1 MSDTMIQTSELP
13 TPCADLSA
21 FLISGRVKGSLPTEA
36 ENETAVRTPAQGIQD
51 GVDAEKIGFGR
62 VFVAERFD
70 LKEAGVL
77 LGAVAGR
84 TARIGVATGLIGAG
98 SRHPLL
104 QAAMGATMHA
114 AFGERFVLGLG
125 RGAPGFGPAGHLSP
139 TAFADYCTILQRL
152 WAGEVFEYNGP
163 AGSFGRLALADRW
176 EGRAPQIWYG
186 GFGLPRCA
194 RTIAETP
201 AITGL
206 VLSAMITP
214 EGVSRA
220 VANVRTACER
230 AGRDPDS
237 VRIIAEVVTAPD
249 LADDEYRALA
259 HARAVTYLQPPAWGH
274 VYEALNDWDSSVIS
288 ALRARFAQL
297 RADRTM
303 ADDFH
308 RIQLDELARMV
319 PDTWMTESCAVGSV
333 AACVAK
339 LEQFKDAGADEIAT
353 YGSTPMQNATL
364 VAAWRER

>member
-1 MSDTMIQTSELP
+1 MTEDSEFP
-13 TPCADLSA
+13 APCEDLSA
-21 FLISGRVKGSLPTEA
+21 FLISGRVKGMLPA
-36 ENETAVRTPAQGIQD
+36 EPDNETAVRTPAQGIQD
-51 GVDAEKIGFGR
+51 GVDAERIGFRR

-84 TARIGVATGLIGAG
+84 TSRIGLATGLIGAG

-125 RGAPGFGPAGHLSP
+125 RGAPGFGPAGHMSSH
-139 TAFADYCTILQRL
+139 AFADYCTILQRL
-152 WAGEVFEYNGP
+152 WAGEVFDYYGP

-176 EGRAPQIWYG
+176 EGKAPEIWYG

-220 VANVRTACER
+220 VANVIKACER
-230 AGRDPDS
+230 AGRDPAA
-237 VRIIAEVVTAPD
+237 VRIVVEVVTAPELD
-249 LADDEYRALA
+249 DDEYRALA

-274 VYEALNDWDSSVIS
+274 VYEALNDWDGTVIS
-288 ALRARFAQL
+288 SLRARFAEI
-297 RADRTM
+297 RADQTM
-303 ADDFH
+303 ADNFH
-308 RIQLDELARMV
+308 RVQLEELARMV
-319 PDTWMTESCAVGSV
+319 PDDWMSDCCAVGSV

-339 LEQFKDAGADEIAT
+339 LREFKDAGADEIAT
-353 YGSTPMQNATL
+353 YGSTPMQNAA
-364 VAAWRER
+364 VVGAWRTG